1 MYEDK
6 LTHAQAVENID
17 RAYLNDKKA
26 FSVIFDTGT
35 LTGGSTYKAALTT
48 PGKATGKRVHLKP
61 SFFSTS
67 ANEMTLALYEDATF
81 TNGTVARILN
91 HFREENPAVASSVVK
106 TNVTATLAGVNL
118 MASTAGGNFA
128 NQPAGKKMT
137 VVSDSADDDTQTVT
151 IYGTKT
157 GATDTVTSE
166 TVSLDGTTDVDTT
179 LTTWQTILGVEL
191 SASCAGTVTIKNSGG
206 TVITIS
212 TGNLSAGVAAITESR
227 ARDSVLRH
235 DASGASTKVIGV
247 IGTSPEGAV
256 ISAVDALNGATE
268 EDHGTTVF
276 RTVTKILIGDVASA
290 TNCWILRPEILLS
303 QVSAGAG
310 EEVQMR
316 SVSGIEDEFILEPG
330 TDYVFCV
337 TNGATDDSIGYV
349 NLFFLE
355 I

>member
-1 MYEDK
+1 MYEDN
-6 LTHAQAVENID
+6 LTRAQAVENID

-26 FSVIFDTGT
+26 FSVIFDTGS
-35 LTGGSTYKAALTT
+35 LAGDAAYKAVLKT
-48 PGKATGKRVHLKP
+48 PGKATGKKVVLKP
-61 SFFSTS
+61 SFFSAS
-67 ANEMTLALYEDATF
+67 ANKMTLALYEDAAF
-81 TNGTVARILN
+81 SNGSVARILN

-106 TNVTATLAGVNL
+106 TNVTASLAGVNL

-137 VVSDSADDDTQTVT
+137 VVSGSKDDTSQTVT
-151 IYGTKT
+151 IYGTIT

-166 TVSLDGTTDVDTT
+166 TVSLNGTTDVDTVI
-179 LTTWQTILGVEL
+179 TTWQTILGVEL
-191 SASCAGTVTIKNSGG
+191 SASCTGTITIKNTDGTVT
-206 TVITIS
+206 TIT

-227 ARDSVLRH
+227 ARDSILRH

-276 RTVTKILIGDVASA
+276 RTITKLLIGDVAST

-310 EEVQMR
+310 EEVPMR
-316 SVSGIEDEFILEPG
+316 TVNGVEDEFVLEPG
-330 TDYVFCV
+330 TDYVFCI
-337 TNGATDDSIGYV
+337 TNGPTTNSTGYV
-349 NLFFLE
+349 NLFFFE